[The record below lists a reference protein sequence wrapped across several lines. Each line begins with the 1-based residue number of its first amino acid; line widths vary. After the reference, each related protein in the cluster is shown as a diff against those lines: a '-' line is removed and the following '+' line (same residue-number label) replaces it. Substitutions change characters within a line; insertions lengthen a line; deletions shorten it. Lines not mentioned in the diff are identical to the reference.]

1 MIRLPKNRPPT
12 HPGVHLIR
20 AISRRGLT
28 QTESA
33 RALGISF
40 QRLNAII
47 NERRGVTPD
56 TALRL
61 EKMFGVSAGFWL
73 TAQLAWDL
81 WHQMREESTI
91 SAVGRIEAVRG
102 DEHEEAVVRS
112 G

>member
-12 HPGVHLIR
+12 HPGAHLIR
-20 AISRRGLT
+20 AISMRGLT

-33 RALGISF
+33 RALSF

-91 SAVGRIEAVRG
+91 SAVGRIEAARG

>member
-1 MIRLPKNRPPT
+1 MIRLPKYRPPT
-12 HPGVHLIR
+12 HPGVHLAR
-20 AISRRGLT
+20 VLRKYGLT
-28 QTESA
+28 QTKA
-33 RALGISF
+33 AQALGMSF

-91 SAVGRIEAVRG
+91 SAVGRIEAARG
-102 DEHEEAVVRS
+102 DEHEEAVFRS

>member
-1 MIRLPKNRPPT
+1 MRRSRQRPANGTSNDSIAEEPSAT
-12 HPGVHLIR
+12 HPGVHVTRVI
-20 AISRRGLT
+20 ATHGST
-28 QTESA
+28 QTRAA

-61 EKMFGVSAGFWL
+61 EKLFGVSAGFWL
-73 TAQLAWDL
+73 TSQLAWDL

-91 SAVGRIEAVRG
+91 SAVG
-102 DEHEEAVVRS
+102 
-112 G
+112 